1 MSIYAADDSEP
12 PRAIEALPG
21 VWRNRRRGPLAS
33 LHMNAAA
40 VSSIA
45 ERIVQAR
52 RLYGADSA
60 YVIGLF
66 AGLEWILDGGEGDA
80 ARRQIQDRVLDLEG
94 GKGGAAGPPPA
105 PRAPAEAGG
114 RGRGEGL
121 AENSWIRGVVKWFNN
136 DKGYGFI
143 STAADT
149 DVFVHWRDI
158 SSWDRSL
165 TQGDEVE
172 FMVTKT
178 AKGFQAIN
186 VMKPVAGGATP
197 AEGADNTAPAGDE
210 GSATAQD
217 DHDTFAST
225 TDVRTRDA
233 SADGA
238 AGAAH
243 EPSPD
248 DAPPPAAS

>member
-1 MSIYAADDSEP
+1 M
-12 PRAIEALPG
+12 
-21 VWRNRRRGPLAS
+21 AS
-33 LHMNAAA
+33 LHLNAAA
-40 VSSIA
+40 VSSLA
-45 ERIVQAR
+45 ERIAQAR
-52 RLYGADSA
+52 RLYGSDSA

-66 AGLEWILDGGEGDA
+66 AGLEWVFEGGDGEST
-80 ARRQIQDRVLDLEG
+80 RRQIQDRVLELEG
-94 GKGGAAGPPPA
+94 SKAGGPTPTA
-105 PRAPAEAGG
+105 PSRAPTEATG

-165 TQGDEVE
+165 TQGDDVE

-186 VMKPVAGGATP
+186 VMKPGATGKAATDGSASAVDPGAAPASEVPAAADDFEAGGADGHP
-197 AEGADNTAPAGDE
+197 AVSEGTHDEAPTADE
-210 GSATAQD
+210 SSA
-217 DHDTFAST
+217 
-225 TDVRTRDA
+225 
-233 SADGA
+233 
-238 AGAAH
+238 
-243 EPSPD
+243 
-248 DAPPPAAS
+248 AASQAPTP